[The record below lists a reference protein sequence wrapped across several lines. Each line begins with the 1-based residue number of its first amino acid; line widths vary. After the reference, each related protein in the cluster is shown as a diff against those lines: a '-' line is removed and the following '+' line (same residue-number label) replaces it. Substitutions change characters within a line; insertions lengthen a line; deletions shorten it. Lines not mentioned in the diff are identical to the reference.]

1 VTHIT
6 HTHIFKEDHY
16 RCQASSLLGEQHMHC
31 MQELENEDEA
41 LQILHLFRL
50 VNNASHKSFNS
61 NIKQKPKIKTAI
73 IYTLKGY
80 ETQNKVEKNIPEERE
95 K

>member
-1 VTHIT
+1 
-6 HTHIFKEDHY
+6 
-16 RCQASSLLGEQHMHC
+16 

-41 LQILHLFRL
+41 LQILHLFQL

-61 NIKQKPKIKTAI
+61 NTKQKPKIKTAI

-80 ETQNKVEKNIPEERE
+80 ETQNKVEKNIPEEHE